1 MVVWLRISPKRILI
15 SVVVV
20 GRMEC
25 VRQDEGDGGKL
36 WDAMRPDKTLG
47 PAANCAM
54 QCTEQDHVAGGKKAV
69 CTFLHAKGD
78 GITANFRK

>member
-1 MVVWLRISPKRILI
+1 
-15 SVVVV
+15 
-20 GRMEC
+20 
-25 VRQDEGDGGKL
+25 
-36 WDAMRPDKTLG
+36 MRPDKTLG
-47 PAANCAM
+47 TAANCAM